1 MIANPDYIKLSE
13 AWRLKGKPNSTL
25 QLPQKPRR
33 KQSKEIKTS
42 QNYPAG
48 LAHHKKAIL

>member
-1 MIANPDYIKLSE
+1 MATNLDQVKFPE
-13 AWRLKGKPNSTL
+13 AGILEGKPNSSL

-33 KQSKEIKTS
+33 KQSQETKTS

-48 LAHHKKAIL
+48 LANHKKAIL

>member
-1 MIANPDYIKLSE
+1 MLTNPDYVKLSE
-13 AWRLKGKPNSTL
+13 AGRLEGKPNSSL

-48 LAHHKKAIL
+48 LANHKKAIL